1 MSDTLKF
8 ALEAGRTEP
17 QPRRPWT
24 LLIVDDE
31 QEVHA
36 VTMLA
41 LDDFQLCGR
50 ELRFLHA
57 YSAREAMEMIATR
70 PDIALIML
78 DVVMESDSA
87 GLEVVEYV
95 RNVLHNRFIRIILR
109 TGQPGQAPELEVI
122 RRYDINGYNHKT
134 ELTQE
139 KLHTAVYTGLT
150 AFRDLMA
157 LEANRRGLEKIIEST
172 ARLFEMDSIGRFAQG
187 VLEQLIALL
196 WVESDAVMV
205 STSGVAAT
213 TSSSAA
219 EALHIVAATGVF
231 ADSVG
236 RNAHDALPEP
246 LLRRILA
253 ARNAVGLLYGENYIV
268 GYQSAEEDLI
278 FYIAADGPLNHT
290 DRRLLEM
297 FYRNVGVAY
306 KNLQRVAALARAGGQ

>member
-1 MSDTLKF
+1 MSDTLEF
-8 ALEAGRTEP
+8 ANESQRSVSE
-17 QPRRPWT
+17 PRRPWT

-41 LDDFQLCGR
+41 LDDFRLCGR

-57 YSAREAMEMIATR
+57 YSAREAKEIIATR
-70 PDIALIML
+70 PDISLIML

-95 RNVLHNRFIRIILR
+95 RNVLQNRFIRIILR

-213 TSSSAA
+213 ASNATA
-219 EALHIVAATGVF
+219 EMRIVAATGAF
-231 ADSVG
+231 AGSIG
-236 RNAHDALPEP
+236 RNAHDALPES
-246 LLRRILA
+246 LLRRIVA
-253 ARNAVGLLYGENYIV
+253 ARDAVGLLYGENYII

-278 FYIAADGPLNHT
+278 FYISADGPLSVT
-290 DRRLLEM
+290 DRSLLEM

-306 KNLQRVAALARAGGQ
+306 KNLQRLAALARTSRQ